1 MATRKKSFLLAVL
14 VFLGLCNSTLI
25 ADVSEGLISHWR
37 FDEGSGA
44 IAYDSAGTNDGTI
57 YGADWTTGQ
66 VGGALSFDGV
76 DDYVEVIDS
85 DDSLDI
91 EDNITITAWVK
102 LDYFNLHDH
111 DYFVG
116 KQPTGTSRTNYP
128 GNYIFRIT
136 PLNGHLVFHHQTGTG
151 THQIS
156 KYSSTYGIVAG
167 EWQHCSVTLVEGGN
181 VNFYIDS
188 SPAGTVPQL
197 ATFGLLNDEPVR
209 IGTRKDEW
217 SYFFGLLDEIYIF
230 NRALSAEEIWDIY
243 MSSPPEPRAI
253 DINPGSC
260 PNPLNV
266 KSKGVIP
273 VAILGSEDFDVSSI
287 DAASI
292 RLAGVAPI
300 RSSFE
305 DVGTPLVDANECE
318 CSTEGPDGFLDLTLK
333 FETQGIVEVIGEVNH
348 GDELTLELTAVLS
361 DETHIEGSDCV
372 IIRGR
377 HKPLNKADFNGDGIV
392 DMADFA
398 AFSENWLQSSI
409 VEY

>member
-1 MATRKKSFLLAVL
+1 MATRKKLFFAAVL
-14 VFLGLCNSTLI
+14 AFGLWALCGS
-25 ADVSEGLISHWR
+25 AWAVEDMVSYWT
-37 FDEGSGA
+37 FDEGEGT
-44 IAYDSAGTNDGTI
+44 IAYDSVGNNHGNI
-57 YGADWTTGQ
+57 YGATWSTGKINS
-66 VGGALSFDGV
+66 ALSFDGV

-91 EDNITITAWVK
+91 EDNITIAAWVK

-128 GNYIFRIT
+128 GNYIFRTT
-136 PLNGHLVFHHQTGTG
+136 PLNGYLVFHHQTGTG
-151 THQIS
+151 DHQIS

-181 VNFYIDS
+181 VNFYIDGS
-188 SPAGTVPQL
+188 QAGTVPQL
-197 ATFGLLNDEPVR
+197 GTFGLLNDEPVR

-217 SYFFGLLDEIYIF
+217 SYFFGLLDEICIF
-230 NRALSAEEIWDIY
+230 KRALSAEEIWDIY
-243 MSSPPEPRAI
+243 MSYPTEPRDI
-253 DINPGSC
+253 DIKPGSC

-266 KSKGVIP
+266 KSRGLLP

-333 FETQGIVEVIGEVNH
+333 FETKRIVEALGEVSH
-348 GDELTLELTAVLS
+348 GDELMLKLTGVLS
-361 DETHIEGSDCV
+361 DGTHIEGSDCV
-372 IIRGR
+372 IIRGK
-377 HKPLNKADFNGDGIV
+377 HKPLSKADFNGDGIV